1 MVVKHRTIA
10 GSRVPGFEYG
20 VILNGSQT
28 KWLERRNHL
37 KFEYG
42 VIFNGSQTKTLP
54 KSSANLFEY
63 GVILNGSQS
72 RQK

>member
-1 MVVKHRTIA
+1 MVVKLLSSGTI
-10 GSRVPGFEYG
+10 STNVFEYG

-28 KWLERRNHL
+28 GAMPDTTRPA
-37 KFEYG
+37 FEYG
-42 VIFNGSQTKTLP
+42 VILNGSQTKTLP